1 MIRAL
6 IFDCFG
12 VLYSDGRR
20 HIENLCPLDRQ
31 EELRSLYRQSDYGYL
46 GRDEFVAAVSELSG
60 ISRDEFLAIETEEYV
75 RNQPLVDFIRQ
86 KKAQHKIGVLSNVG
100 EAFFES
106 LFSEQER
113 QELFDEIVLSSKVGV
128 MKPSQEIYEL
138 TVARLGLL
146 PEECVFI
153 DDQPKNVEGARLA
166 GLQSLLFTSNH
177 QLELD
182 LKPLLEVKN
191 A

>member
-12 VLYSDGRR
+12 VLYSDGRG
-20 HIENLCPLDRQ
+20 HIESLCPLDKQ

-46 GRDEFVAAVSELSG
+46 GRDEFVAQVSELTG

-75 RNQPLVDFIRQ
+75 RNQPLIGFIRQ
-86 KKAQHKIGVLSNVG
+86 IKAQYKIGVLSNVG

-138 TVARLGLL
+138 TVARLGFL

-182 LKPLLEVKN
+182 LKTLLEAKN